1 MYEREES
8 SLILKVDGRI
18 SMSLICTEK
27 PSQIHTPYD
36 TKSGLHQTTNN
47 EYAIPSWNDASKNL
61 VVYISQGKC
70 AKMFITVLIKQQIM
84 YSTKTFIIW

>member
-47 EYAIPSWNDASKNL
+47 EYAIPS
-61 VVYISQGKC
+61 
-70 AKMFITVLIKQQIM
+70 
-84 YSTKTFIIW
+84 